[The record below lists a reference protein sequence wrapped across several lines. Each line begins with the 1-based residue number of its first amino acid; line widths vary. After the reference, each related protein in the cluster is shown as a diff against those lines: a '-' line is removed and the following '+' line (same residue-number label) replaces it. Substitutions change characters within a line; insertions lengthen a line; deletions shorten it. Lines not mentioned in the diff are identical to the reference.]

1 MSKKEWFM
9 VLCIFIFYLMMGAVF
24 FQWAES
30 EEEKQRSATKR
41 IQRRIVWEHIE
52 QIYNSKAPSLPD
64 QKKFTEILSDYCGK
78 PVMKEMTE
86 IREDSNWDFYHSLFF
101 VITVVST
108 IGYGNLAPTT
118 TLTRIVMIFY
128 GLIGIPLNGIVMVTL
143 GNYFGRSFTKLY
155 QRWKNSKT
163 DEDDST
169 RLGLIS
175 QVILYLVPGFTFF
188 IFLPAGFMVLFEG
201 WSYDVAV
208 YYAFVTLTTIGFGDY
223 VAGIDQPPAISD
235 FYYWMYKIFL
245 LIWVIG
251 GLGYVV
257 MILGFI
263 TQFFQSKKVKQIE
276 QIISENIKKTPL
288 RIRQELRSLL
298 QEFLILKVRRG
309 KGLDP
314 FPPRRISRTAS
325 CPDLDI
331 YRNLNSPT
339 MVRKRAL
346 SECPGYYNLQMFE
359 SHSDLGPDEQEQQN
373 DLLFKVVD
381 ALSNIESDPEEGAY
395 ENLSDSEILA
405 SERYGSKWSL
415 KSQTLALPK
424 SHRRRAISDIR
435 VPSMHK
441 VEARQDIWNDRQR
454 TFSEPSSETEN
465 RSENLLT
472 RFKNLIMP
480 QKENKTDVEQGPR
493 RASMFTSAEDR
504 YLRQTNRGRVSVL
517 STQQQDAFLEQTSIA
532 DFIRALSAITVPESI
547 LPPPS
552 GPKRKL
558 GTASLSPPKGPSP
571 PRVRRLAIRP
581 NPQARRT
588 SLMPETHSLQ
598 PENRRF
604 SLRPVEEN
612 LLAPAPDTH
621 SLQNPNRRFSLR
633 PVGENLLAPPPYTPK
648 PPEEARNTRRF
659 SRPFNVP
666 TITVSGISPV
676 QRQVNKRDNK
686 SD

>member
-1 MSKKEWFM
+1 MMSKKEWFV
-9 VLCIFIFYLMMGAVF
+9 VLCIFIFYLMMGAAF
-24 FQWAES
+24 FQWKES
-30 EEEKQRSATKR
+30 EKEQERLQNKDCLRKKVDKFVAQIFDKSA
-41 IQRRIVWEHIE
+41 
-52 QIYNSKAPSLPD
+52 SLPNEKEFF
-64 QKKFTEILSDYCGK
+64 QALTDYCGK
-78 PVMKEMTE
+78 PIKRGMTE
-86 IREDSNWDFYHSLFF
+86 IREDNKWDFYHSLFF

-108 IGYGNLAPTT
+108 IGYGNLSPTT

-155 QRWKNSKT
+155 QRWKNKSNEN
-163 DEDDST
+163 DLT

-175 QVILYLVPGFTFF
+175 QVILYLVPGFLFF
-188 IFLPAGFMVLFEG
+188 IFIPAGLMVLFEN
-201 WSYDVAV
+201 WDYDVAV

-223 VAGIDQPPAISD
+223 VAGVDQPHQFSD
-235 FYYWMYKIFL
+235 YHWFYKIFL

-263 TQFFQSKKVKQIE
+263 TQFFQSKNVKRIE
-276 QIISENIKKTPL
+276 QIISENIKKTPI

-298 QEFLILKVRRG
+298 QEFLILKVKRG
-309 KGLDP
+309 KAFDYI
-314 FPPRRISRTAS
+314 PRRISRTSS

-331 YRNLNSPT
+331 YRNMNSPT

-346 SECPGYYNLQMFE
+346 SECPGYYNLQTFE
-359 SHSDLGPDEQEQQN
+359 SQSDLMDRIEQEQQN
-373 DLLFKVVD
+373 DLLLKVVD
-381 ALSNIESDPEEGAY
+381 ALSNISDPEEGTY
-395 ENLSDSEILA
+395 ENLPDSDILA

-424 SHRRRAISDIR
+424 SQRRRAISDIR

-441 VEARQDIWNDRQR
+441 VEARHDIWSDRTR

-472 RFKNLIMP
+472 RFKNIFMGP
-480 QKENKTDVEQGPR
+480 KEDKNDVEHGRR
-493 RASMFTSAEDR
+493 RASMFTTTEDR

-532 DFIRALSAITVPESI
+532 DFIRALSAITVPESM
-547 LPPPS
+547 LPP
-552 GPKRKL
+552 GAPKRKL

-571 PRVRRLAIRP
+571 PRARRQAIRP
-581 NPQARRT
+581 NLQTRRT
-588 SLMPETHSLQ
+588 SLMPDTHNVQ
-598 PENRRF
+598 NERRRY

-612 LLAPAPDTH
+612 
-621 SLQNPNRRFSLR
+621 F
-633 PVGENLLAPPPYTPK
+633 LAPPPYTPK
-648 PPEEARNTRRF
+648 PPEEARNTRKF
-659 SRPFNVP
+659 SRPNIPV
-666 TITVSGISPV
+666 ITVSGVSPV

-686 SD
+686 ND